1 MRIAVPIFALAA
13 LALPSSGQAQ
23 GLFAFEGAPPA
34 EGGFDRPYSSAF
46 SPPVQATLQEI
57 PALDGPYGNTL
68 PSLKELGTLETE
80 AQKRPVHGLTERNA
94 DQNAAQ
100 AASVPPETSL
110 RPRMNPLREPV
121 REKRKVGRFLRRFVV
136 NPLRQ
141 KPQASKQSNHS
152 NSQPGNPVP

>member
-68 PSLKELGTLETE
+68 PSLKELGTLDTE
-80 AQKRPVHGLTERNA
+80 AQKRPVHGPTE
-94 DQNAAQ
+94 QNAEQ

>member
-1 MRIAVPIFALAA
+1 MRIAVSLFALAA
-13 LALPSSGQAQ
+13 LALPNSALAQ

-34 EGGFDRPYSSAF
+34 EGGFDRPYAAPFSA
-46 SPPVQATLQEI
+46 PVQSTLQEV

-68 PSLKELGTLETE
+68 PSLTELGTLGTDAE
-80 AQKRPVHGLTERNA
+80 KRPAQGPAPES
-94 DQNAAQ
+94 AAQ
-100 AASVPPETSL
+100 ITNVPPATSL

-141 KPQASKQSNHS
+141 KPQASKQNNHT

>member
-1 MRIAVPIFALAA
+1 MRIAVPFFAVFA
-13 LALPSSGQAQ
+13 LALPTSVLAQ

-34 EGGFDRPYSSAF
+34 EGGFDRPYAAPFSA
-46 SPPVQATLQEI
+46 PVQSTLQEV

-68 PSLKELGTLETE
+68 PSLKELGTLDTDTE
-80 AQKRPVHGLTERNA
+80 KLPAQGPTPES
-94 DQNAAQ
+94 AAQ
-100 AASVPPETSL
+100 IINEPPVTSL
-110 RPRMNPLREPV
+110 RPRLNPLREPV

-141 KPQASKQSNHS
+141 TPQASKQNNHS